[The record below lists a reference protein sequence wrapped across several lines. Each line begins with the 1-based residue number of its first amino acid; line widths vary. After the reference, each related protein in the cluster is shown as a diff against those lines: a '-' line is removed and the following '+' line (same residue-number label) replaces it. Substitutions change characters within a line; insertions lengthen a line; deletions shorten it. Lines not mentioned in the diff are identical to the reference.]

1 MTSHLKKI
9 ATLKTQ
15 FRYVEDHINL
25 NKTAIEYATASGDTE
40 SATGLAT
47 INTNLQ
53 KRLESISREIKKLEA
68 Q

>member
-1 MTSHLKKI
+1 MTSHLQKI

-25 NKTAIEYATASGDTE
+25 NKTVIEYATTSGNTE
-40 SATGLAT
+40 TATGLAT
-47 INTNLQ
+47 INTHLQ
-53 KRLESISREIKKLEA
+53 TRLEVITREIKKLEA